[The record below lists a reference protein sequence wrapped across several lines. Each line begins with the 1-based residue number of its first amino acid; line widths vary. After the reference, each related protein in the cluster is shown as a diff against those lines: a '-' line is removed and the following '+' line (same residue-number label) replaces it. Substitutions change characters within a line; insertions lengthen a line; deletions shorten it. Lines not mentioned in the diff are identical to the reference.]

1 MTQWDLNEAVAR
13 ATGESVALV
22 DHVGFQL
29 ADPLDVE
36 YDPEPRGPLVL
47 DWDRMQAA
55 EWPDV

>member
-22 DHVGFQL
+22 DQVGFQL
-29 ADPLDVE
+29 ADPLEVE

-47 DWDRMQAA
+47 DWDLLCAA
-55 EWPDV
+55 EWPYV